1 MMGFV
6 FVFHKVTGVLESIRE
21 MEPTEIESVSDEEK
35 APGEMDWE
43 EASRYFDEQTSLH
56 YSQLARLMEK
66 TKDQMASQ
74 LARWKR
80 QGKVDND
87 NKGTWW
93 KTEEVKPVVS
103 EPTYVAPEPTTVEE
117 NTDDEE
123 EMERI
128 F

>member
-1 MMGFV
+1 
-6 FVFHKVTGVLESIRE
+6 
-21 MEPTEIESVSDEEK
+21 
-35 APGEMDWE
+35 
-43 EASRYFDEQTSLH
+43 
-56 YSQLARLMEK
+56 
-66 TKDQMASQ
+66 MASQ